1 MSYFLCFWTKCWSY
15 SLEGLLSKGPTPSS
29 LLLQNIYL
37 ATKWI
42 FYRILNPHCCKG
54 WQCGGALH
62 CLCLHWM
69 QLIVLTPPPG
79 KSTYLPNP
87 HFTLT
92 YVLKQSCNLK
102 NCYWYVLGGNIMSK
116 FKLPILNNVC
126 IGLLNIFQEQ
136 TCLLREQTWEVG
148 KVKAFTLEDS
158 LLALRSTTPL
168 DWGCILQY
176 LPSLVMLQIQIQY
189 SISKGQYY
197 SYKG

>member
-1 MSYFLCFWTKCWSY
+1 
-15 SLEGLLSKGPTPSS
+15 
-29 LLLQNIYL
+29 
-37 ATKWI
+37 
-42 FYRILNPHCCKG
+42 
-54 WQCGGALH
+54 
-62 CLCLHWM
+62 
-69 QLIVLTPPPG
+69 
-79 KSTYLPNP
+79 
-87 HFTLT
+87 
-92 YVLKQSCNLK
+92 
-102 NCYWYVLGGNIMSK
+102 MSK

-136 TCLLREQTWEVG
+136 TCLLREKTWEVG

-197 SYKG
+197 SYTG